1 MSLLT
6 GTNFLGPITRAIS
19 AEPNSQL
26 SIGYSIK
33 AKNLLVMGKLS
44 SGRGETAGWEN
55 IENTKGIMTLVYL
68 CSKWDE
74 FSRHLSPEY
83 TEMCI
88 LLHKESYYAPGDIM
102 VTNSAEA
109 KQFVEKWS
117 RWYQN
122 L

>member
-1 MSLLT
+1 MIRRFTMAYRQNTGNVYEDIMSLLT

-44 SGRGETAGWEN
+44 SGRGETAG
-55 IENTKGIMTLVYL
+55 
-68 CSKWDE
+68 
-74 FSRHLSPEY
+74 
-83 TEMCI
+83 
-88 LLHKESYYAPGDIM
+88 PGRLWPGLIG
-102 VTNSAEA
+102 
-109 KQFVEKWS
+109 
-117 RWYQN
+117 